1 MTHKDK
7 RRFLYQY
14 VNTKKIIKALLE
26 DRDYWESVGTSMT
39 AGQGS
44 GSGKSSGSKV
54 ETSSVNISQIM
65 ADIGSNI
72 KSCIDMRNSVVNAV
86 EQVRTGKY
94 KTVLYDVFIAGKTI
108 EEVANERGS
117 TVRRINGMIRRGLE
131 QIEL

>member
-44 GSGKSSGSKV
+44 GSCKSSGSKV